1 MTPAEALSHLNK
13 GDPEGDR
20 PDRLSQDVPGSA
32 ARPGRGDRPRWAAVP
47 PAGRAPAGLAAKSVQ
62 ALLQRAIAGPER
74 LRTPARRRV
83 AFLQHH
89 AACRTL
95 VEAAARAGVDRR
107 TVNRWRQAS
116 PPFTALALYL
126 LKQSDTEVRRAE
138 DRRSVAAEGPTSA
151 EQDEWDGDSMSHPTG
166 HWLSPEERAT
176 SSTSP
181 HPAPGGEVS

>member
-1 MTPAEALSHLNK
+1 MTPAEALSYLK
-13 GDPEGDR
+13 RGDPER
-20 PDRLSQDVPGSA
+20 IVPALYRNMSRAVLHDLVDEIGPTGSA
-32 ARPGRGDRPRWAAVP
+32 SAAAPVG
-47 PAGRAPAGLAAKSVQ
+47 PAAGSVQ
-62 ALLQRAIAGPER
+62 ALLQRAIAKAER

-95 VEAAARAGVDRR
+95 VEAAARAGIDRR

-166 HWLSPEERAT
+166 HWPSPEERAA